1 MKHEPALSQS
11 RKTMLKESTYHWHES
26 DILLHCVG
34 RNFHGQLIFFR
45 NVHQKGS
52 IVRSVTATATA
63 TTATT
68 SSSRRSG
75 CGGVGMI
82 GLNMKIGRF
91 TGKWVFGSGR
101 VGYQKSKGSILES
114 IRALDLC
121 LS

>member
-1 MKHEPALSQS
+1 MKYEPALSQS
-11 RKTMLKESTYHWHES
+11 RNTISTESTYHRHES
-26 DILLHCVG
+26 DILLHRVG
-34 RNFHGQLIFFR
+34 RNFHGQLIFFW

-63 TTATT
+63 TT
-68 SSSRRSG
+68 SSSRRSR
-75 CGGVGMI
+75 CGGVSMI